1 MSEISLFSK
10 GAKFKV
16 AVGECHRCTDLK
28 KVSVTL
34 LDETPKAFPMSLFL
48 FPSTL
53 TPGIKF
59 LNGER
64 SPALLGLA
72 GAGLST
78 PAASSP
84 VFTGGASTSPQPSV
98 RYLIHIWPYHQYLGF
113 PLDGFR
119 KLSAQGDDA
128 LNVSSTLSGAESS
141 QVGIILLSNI
151 CCIFTGAVHRTKIV
165 LILWDRFLDFYH
177 FVSTPKRL
185 EAYF

>member
-1 MSEISLFSK
+1 MSQMHRSEKGQCHSSWWNSQSLPHVFIS
-10 GAKFKV
+10 
-16 AVGECHRCTDLK
+16 
-28 KVSVTL
+28 VSIHSYPWNQVP
-34 LDETPKAFPMSLFL
+34 EWRKEPCSF
-48 FPSTL
+48 
-53 TPGIKF
+53 
-59 LNGER
+59 
-64 SPALLGLA
+64 
-72 GAGLST
+72 GAGRCWLST
-78 PAASSP
+78 PAVSSP
-84 VFTGGASTSPQPSV
+84 VFPGGASTSPQPSV

-151 CCIFTGAVHRTKIV
+151 CCIFTGPVHRTKIV

-185 EAYF
+185 